1 MTQNYKLNGE
11 DYIKYESTDLDF
23 IAERDLLKMV
33 YRYLTAEPD
42 KLEAIRK
49 AFPTDRQ
56 IEKLRESG
64 TYYSQGYADAKKE
77 YKTIIQNILDK

>member
-1 MTQNYKLNGE
+1 
-11 DYIKYESTDLDF
+11 
-23 IAERDLLKMV
+23 MV